1 MLKGM
6 LEWFKSKAKM
16 KRWLFLIVLSTVL
29 VCYEF
34 SKVLTSNELI
44 IWNIIEII
52 VGFTLGFTGIIIGFI
67 FAQKRILEILVEA
80 SIPDE
85 KGKNLSVNSL
95 VFNKKI
101 FEHGPKIVVIG
112 GGSGLPIIL
121 KGLKEYTNN
130 ITAIMPIYDIN
141 DTINYSNDLPEDI
154 KESYIALSKE
164 EETLKKLFDY
174 KPDGKTNFG
183 YTYLKALHNIYGN
196 FEDVFKNANK
206 VLGIKGKVL
215 PITLDDFRICAEL
228 EDGTVQQ
235 GEENIINAVKT
246 KVTKIKKVYVNPTNC
261 RPFTEAIE
269 AIKNA
274 DAVILGPGSLYTK
287 VMSNLLVRNV
297 TKALKESMAMK
308 IYVCNIMTK
317 AGETDDFS
325 VSDHVRVLQEHFGK
339 EIVDFCICDSGQI
352 TPEIIKKYN
361 LDGADIVNTDLKNVN
376 NQGVVL
382 IEDDLSNVEFGHIRY
397 DSHKLAKI
405 IMRLV
410 YEDFKLN
417 NKKDVLEYARL
428 KYKLRIDDKKEKRK
442 NKRDITKKT
451 NSKKRKNG
459 RDLTTQEEKI
469 AMHFKASNRGNKKDS
484 KFTKKYKERIES
496 IQGSKRD

>member
-16 KRWLFLIVLSTVL
+16 KRWLFLIVISTIL

-34 SKVLTSNELI
+34 SKVLTSNELN
-44 IWNIIEII
+44 IWNILEI
-52 VGFTLGFTGIIIGFI
+52 VLGFTAGFTGIVAGFI
-67 FAQKRILEILVEA
+67 YAQKRILEILVEA
-80 SIPDE
+80 SVSDE
-85 KGKNLSVNSL
+85 KTKNVSVNSL

-101 FEHGPKIVVIG
+101 FERGPKIVVIG
-112 GGSGLPIIL
+112 GGSGLPTIL

-130 ITAIMPIYDIN
+130 ITAILPLCDIN
-141 DTINYSNDLPEDI
+141 NQINTLYDLPEDI
-154 KESYIALSKE
+154 KESYISLSKE
-164 EETLKKLFDY
+164 DETLRKLLEY
-174 KPDGKTNFG
+174 KPDGRTNFG
-183 YTYLKALHNIYGN
+183 YTYLKALYNIYGN

-206 VLGIKGKVL
+206 VLGIKGSVL
-215 PITLDDFRICAEL
+215 PITLDNFEMCAEL
-228 EDGTVQQ
+228 EDGTVQK
-235 GEENIINAVKT
+235 GEDNIINTVKT
-246 KVTKIKKVYVNPTNC
+246 KVTKIKRVYVNPTNC
-261 RPFTEAIE
+261 IPMKDAIE

-287 VMSNLLVRNV
+287 VMPNLLIRNV

-325 VSDHVRVLQEHFGK
+325 VSDHIRVLQEHFGK

-361 LDGADIVNTDLKNVN
+361 LDGADIVDTDLKNVN

-382 IEDDLSNVEFGHIRY
+382 IEDDLSNIEFGHIRY

-405 IMRLV
+405 IMQLI
-410 YEDFKLN
+410 YEDFKLD
-417 NKKDVLEYARL
+417 NKKDILEYAIL
-428 KYKLRIDDKKEKRK
+428 KHKLKIDNKKETRKIKRQ
-442 NKRDITKKT
+442 NTKGNHKT
-451 NSKKRKNG
+451 HGN
-459 RDLTTQEEKI
+459 LTTQEEKI
-469 AMHFKASNRGNKKDS
+469 AMHFKASNRSKKKDS

-496 IQGSKRD
+496 IQGSKKD